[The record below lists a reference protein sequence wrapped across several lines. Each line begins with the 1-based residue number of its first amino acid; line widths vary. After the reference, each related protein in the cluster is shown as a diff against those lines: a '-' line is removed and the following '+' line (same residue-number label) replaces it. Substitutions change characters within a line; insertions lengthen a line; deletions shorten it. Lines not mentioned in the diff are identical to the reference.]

1 MASPAPSRLSPLHPD
16 DWVQAALL
24 RLCDQGIDAVRVEVL
39 ARDLGV
45 SKGSFYWH
53 FSDRA
58 ALLEAVLTLWENGE
72 LQWLEVQGQGDGAAA
87 VWARLISRTADPE
100 RIRTEVALV
109 AWARKDHRV
118 ASRLASIEERRT
130 RLIASVL
137 RAIGFTQPAAES
149 WSQIVWL
156 LCVGW
161 QERST
166 REPPLVGRS
175 LEDLLSEVLLA
186 ASTPIAS
193 TD

>member
-1 MASPAPSRLSPLHPD
+1 M
-16 DWVQAALL
+16 
-24 RLCDQGIDAVRVEVL
+24 RVEVL

-87 VWARLISRTADPE
+87 VWARLIGRTADPE

-118 ASRLASIEERRT
+118 AIRLASIEERRT

-186 ASTPIAS
+186 ASTPISS

>member
-1 MASPAPSRLSPLHPD
+1 
-16 DWVQAALL
+16 LL

-58 ALLEAVLTLWENGE
+58 ALLEAVLGLWENGE
-72 LQWLEVQGQGDGAAA
+72 LQWLEVQGQGQAVGAAA
-87 VWARLISRTADPE
+87 VWARLIGRTADPE

-118 ASRLASIEERRT
+118 ASRLALIEERRT
-130 RLIASVL
+130 KLIADVL
-137 RAIGFTQPAAES
+137 RAIGFTRPAAES

-161 QERST
+161 QERT
-166 REPPLVGRS
+166 TQEPPVVGRR

-186 ASTPIAS
+186 ASTPISS
-193 TD
+193 TE